1 LQGFPVAYLFS
12 AGTETIKQFR
22 LGDLTYKVA
31 AMAVDDINNDGA
43 NELVIAAGSQDKGKV
58 FILKQKRQVHVFTGH
73 TWKP

>member
-1 LQGFPVAYLFS
+1 
-12 AGTETIKQFR
+12 
-22 LGDLTYKVA
+22 
-31 AMAVDDINNDGA
+31 MAVDDINNDGA